1 MAEDQV
7 QFQTDNQNEFG
18 PPPQDTSADF
28 TGKMVAWG
36 LVSTREEA
44 QYVMVGVAVLSFIAA
59 FFFFFSSAGSGS
71 DVPPPPPGLAPEASY
86 Q

>member
-1 MAEDQV
+1 MPEGQV

-18 PPPQDTSADF
+18 RPPRDTSADI

-36 LVSTREEA
+36 LVSTRTEA
-44 QYVMVGVAVLSFIAA
+44 QYVMIGVAALAFVAA
-59 FFFFFSSAGSGS
+59 FFFFFTSVGGSSAP
-71 DVPPPPPGLAPEASY
+71 PPPPPGLAPQASY

>member
-1 MAEDQV
+1 MPEGQV

-18 PPPQDTSADF
+18 RPPSDTSTDL

-36 LVSTREEA
+36 LVSTRTEA
-44 QYVMVGVAVLSFIAA
+44 QYVMIGVAILGFVGA
-59 FFFFFSSAGSGS
+59 FFFFFSSVGGSNT
-71 DVPPPPPGLAPEASY
+71 VPPPPPGLAPEALY